1 MSGKRERRGCALRLP
16 PAPVRRIVQLLPERQ
31 FWKLFLKTQRRRVE
45 YLRPGDS
52 VAARIFSADGTLDL
66 GEQTTAVLAAA

>member
-1 MSGKRERRGCALRLP
+1 
-16 PAPVRRIVQLLPERQ
+16 LPERQ
-31 FWKLFLKTQRRRVE
+31 FWRLFLKAQRRRGE
-45 YLRPGDS
+45 YLRPGDL